1 MGFEL
6 TPTGRGTFVL
16 DAEGRGA
23 RPQLTLEAGAPG
35 TRSTGLGRPGS
46 GSSRVVS
53 MVSGGGR
60 LSINSTVD
68 GQSDATLV
76 LENLGESELPVLEL
90 SLVWPSVR

>member
-1 MGFEL
+1 
-6 TPTGRGTFVL
+6 
-16 DAEGRGA
+16 
-23 RPQLTLEAGAPG
+23 
-35 TRSTGLGRPGS
+35 
-46 GSSRVVS
+46 